1 MNATPG
7 GPVSLLLQR
16 FLPRL
21 KYPWLFLI
29 MLLLFLADLVV
40 PDFLPFVDEAMLG
53 LLTVLVGSWRTRHQ
67 TPEEPL
73 PPKDVTDRGWDS
85 DPDRHG

>member
-1 MNATPG
+1 MKATPG

-40 PDFLPFVDEAMLG
+40 PDFLPFVDEVMLG
-53 LLTVLVGSWRTRHQ
+53 LLTVLVGSWRTRHEV
-67 TPEEPL
+67 PEEPL
-73 PPKDVTDRGWDS
+73 PLKDVTDLGTDS
-85 DPDRHG
+85 NA

>member
-1 MNATPG
+1 MKATSG

-21 KYPWLFLI
+21 KYPQLFLI
-29 MLLLFLADLVV
+29 MLLLFLADLIV
-40 PDFLPFVDEAMLG
+40 PDFLPFIDEAMLG

-67 TPEEPL
+67 PPEEPL
-73 PPKDVTDRGWDS
+73 PPKDVTDFGTDS
-85 DPDRHG
+85 DA